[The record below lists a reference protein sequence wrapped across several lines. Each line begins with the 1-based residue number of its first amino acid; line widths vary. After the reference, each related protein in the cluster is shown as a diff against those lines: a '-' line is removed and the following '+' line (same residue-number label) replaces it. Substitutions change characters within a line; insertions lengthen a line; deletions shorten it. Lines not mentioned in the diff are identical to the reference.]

1 MPTILF
7 LMGQRDAPNQK
18 ISKTKSLNSPA
29 KKNIPEAV
37 SQCPTLN
44 NTSYYPF
51 IYSPRITKAELFL
64 ALPSNLIDF
73 YNIEIFLHILMYA
86 RNFDFRKSD
95 VIKNYVGCR
104 LYHKLIY

>member
-1 MPTILF
+1 MVLRLNYNISCNFTKGKRGTLSNNIKKLNYFSGPT
-7 LMGQRDAPNQK
+7 
-18 ISKTKSLNSPA
+18 
-29 KKNIPEAV
+29 
-37 SQCPTLN
+37 
-44 NTSYYPF
+44 

-104 LYHKLIY
+104 LYHKLTY